1 MRRALLGLLVAGAPL
16 QAQDAEPLRKGRLV
30 RLLTDPAVTRQQV
43 AALISRNCLSF
54 TPTWRDRADLRALGA
69 DTDVFGRIDD
79 CVRRAGGATAAR
91 PPAPAPAVSPLAVVL
106 APGRVTATTGG
117 EAVLRAT
124 VTRAGRPAAGVGLVL
139 GGAGAQVRAQSDGR
153 GVATFRVPAGAAPGT
168 RQLTVAAADN
178 QPLTG
183 QVWAEFVVTAAPAAP
198 VSAARTGFVS
208 GGGQRGRVGT
218 RLPQPLV
225 FEVRDANGAPM
236 AGRQVAFAAT
246 NARLDA
252 ERATT
257 DAAGQVRLAVA
268 LGSRTGPASVTATVG
283 EIRRQV
289 TLTALAGPA
298 ARIVLACGRA
308 APAGPITIG
317 TGGPALVRVAVQDA
331 LGNPLAVTG
340 LRVAVGDEGVLRVT
354 GSAGGDTEG
363 SVTLQPGRAG
373 STSVS
378 VFASGVREN
387 HVIAVARGGPVC
399 Q

>member
-1 MRRALLGLLVAGAPL
+1 
-16 QAQDAEPLRKGRLV
+16 AQ
-30 RLLTDPAVTRQQV
+30 TDR
-43 AALISRNCLSF
+43 
-54 TPTWRDRADLRALGA
+54 G
-69 DTDVFGRIDD
+69 
-79 CVRRAGGATAAR
+79 
-91 PPAPAPAVSPLAVVL
+91 
-106 APGRVTATTGG
+106 
-117 EAVLRAT
+117 
-124 VTRAGRPAAGVGLVL
+124 
-139 GGAGAQVRAQSDGR
+139 
-153 GVATFRVPAGAAPGT
+153 GVATFRVPAGAVPGT
-168 RQLTVAAADN
+168 RELTVAAADN
-178 QPLTG
+178 QPLAGPLRAVFT
-183 QVWAEFVVTAAPAAP
+183 VTAAPLPPPVP

-225 FEVRDANGAPM
+225 FEVRDANGRAVP
-236 AGRQVAFAAT
+236 GQQVAFGAT

-252 ERATT
+252 ERGTT

-268 LGSRTGPASVTATVG
+268 LGPRVGTGTVTATIG
-283 EIRRQV
+283 SIRREV

-308 APAGPITIG
+308 APSEQLTIG
-317 TGGPALVRVAVQDA
+317 TSGALSVRITVQDA

-354 GSAGGDTEG
+354 GSAGGETGG

-387 HVIAVARGGPVC
+387 YAITVARGGPAC